1 MTGISEILG
10 ALSNANKA
18 TEAAAKYELA
28 SKACNALQISVLS
41 LVEVINLQGAW
52 FTVLSNGLAI
62 AMGIIDIQKV

>member
-1 MTGISEILG
+1 M
-10 ALSNANKA
+10 LSNANKA

-28 SKACNALQISVLS
+28 SKTCNALQISVLS